1 MKIQVSALIG
11 LLAVLCF
18 VLLTAGCTSTPPAAT
33 TATPTAAPAS
43 TTAAAAP
50 TTAAPVNTTAA
61 PVNTTPAVTPTT
73 SPMKIYNESANGTT
87 VNMTVGS
94 SITIQ
99 LKENPTTG
107 YTWNATVTKGLALTD
122 RNFTEDQHAPNMTG
136 VGGIHTWDVKAT
148 GNGTQKFSA
157 IYKRSWEPT
166 IGNETTY
173 ALNIMAQ

>member
-33 TATPTAAPAS
+33 TATPTATP
-43 TTAAAAP
+43 AP
-50 TTAAPVNTTAA
+50 TTATAAPATAA
-61 PVNTTPAVTPTT
+61 PVNTTPAVVPTT

-94 SITIQ
+94 TITVQ

-107 YTWNATVTKGLALTD
+107 YTWNATVTKGLVLTD
-122 RNFTEDQHAPNMTG
+122 KNFTEDQHAPNMTG
-136 VGGIHTWDVKAT
+136 VGGIHTWDVKAA

-173 ALNIMAQ
+173 ILNILAQ